1 MSNWNSLKKKIGAA
15 DKTTAQAASV
25 ASTIHKEMSTPISPE
40 EAKLAGMLK
49 RLREKAVALDCEM
62 VGTGMNGKYSELA
75 RCSLVDSSGQVL
87 YDEYVQPKGYVTD
100 FRTQWSGIR
109 RSDINKNKAVT
120 LEEVM
125 FDCSRFSS
133 AAGLL
138 YKLLVF

>member
-1 MSNWNSLKKKIGAA
+1 MSNWSSLKKKIGAA
-15 DKTTAQAASV
+15 DKTIGKAAH
-25 ASTIHKEMSTPISPE
+25 STDEINQKTSPRMCPE
-40 EAKLAGMLK
+40 EAKLNGMLK

-75 RCSLVDSSGQVL
+75 RCSLVDSRGQVL
-87 YDEYVQPKGYVTD
+87 YDQYVQPKGYVTD

-125 FDCSRFSS
+125 NIDFS
-133 AAGLL
+133 
-138 YKLLVF
+138 YFCIR